1 MSAATQP
8 GEGTVA
14 VYTIDPVVSRI
25 TVRGFVG
32 GILAG
37 FGHNPIVG
45 IRDVTGEARIDP
57 QALELSSLT
66 MRIRAASLEVQNNAS
81 EKDRREMK
89 RVMDEEVLE
98 TARYPD
104 ITFETTSVAA
114 KGNDASG
121 FQAELEG
128 ELTLHGVTRALR
140 VPVQVSVS
148 GDMLRAH
155 GEFSL
160 NQSDYRIRPPSVAG
174 GTVKLKDELKFT
186 FDVVARQKSV

>member
-1 MSAATQP
+1 MSAAQL
-8 GEGTVA
+8 GEETIT

-81 EKDRREMK
+81 EKDRREVK
-89 RVMDEEVLE
+89 RVMDAEVLE
-98 TARYPD
+98 TAQYPD
-104 ITFETTSVAA
+104 ITFETTSVAT
-114 KGNDASG
+114 KGNDTGS

-128 ELTLHGVTRALR
+128 KLTLHGVTRALR
-140 VPVQVSVS
+140 VPVQVAVS

-155 GEFSL
+155 GEFTL
-160 NQSDYRIRPPSVAG
+160 NQTDYRIRPPSVAA

-186 FDVVARQKSV
+186 FDVVARQKSA